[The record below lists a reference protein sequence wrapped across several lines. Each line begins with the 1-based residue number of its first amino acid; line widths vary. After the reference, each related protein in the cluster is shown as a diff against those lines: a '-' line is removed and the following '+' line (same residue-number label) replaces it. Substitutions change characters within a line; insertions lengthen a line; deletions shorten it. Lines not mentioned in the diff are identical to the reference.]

1 MLPKPSQKTPY
12 AKTLPKI
19 SGPYTSIYLIRHCHP
34 GYDQKSKLGDMK
46 MPLSPIGLKQRK
58 LLRKKLN
65 QIKLDK
71 IYVSELVRSQQ
82 TAEDYAHRHH
92 KRMFID
98 KRLNEVDWSEWY
110 KLKYFNMS
118 EKNRTKPLKK
128 CQAMDKKLFK
138 LQTQVRRLL
147 HDMYLENKGK
157 KIGLFCHGNLIR
169 AMVTSILHTDVIGF
183 LSLEIYQSSV
193 TKLVIDKNGFIKINY
208 INNIGHLPHRPNE
221 DLFLAALNQ

>member
-1 MLPKPSQKTPY
+1 MIPKQSQKTPY

-19 SGPYTSIYLIRHCHP
+19 SGPYTSIYLVRHCHP
-34 GYDQKSKLGDMK
+34 DYSQRAKLGDAK
-46 MPLSPIGLKQRK
+46 MPLSPIGLRQRQ

-65 QIKLDK
+65 QVELDK
-71 IYVSELVRSQQ
+71 IYVSELIRSQQ
-82 TAEDYAHRHH
+82 TAEDYARDHH

-98 KRLNEVDWSEWY
+98 KRLNEIDWSEWY

-118 EKNRTKPLKK
+118 EKTRVRTLKK
-128 CQAMDKKLFK
+128 YRVMDKKLEK
-138 LQTQVRRLL
+138 LQTKVRRLL
-147 HDMYLENKGK
+147 HDIYLENKGK

-193 TKLVIDKNGFIKINY
+193 TKLVIDKKGFIKINY
-208 INNIGHLPHRPNE
+208 INNIGHLPHRPDE
-221 DLFLAALNQ
+221 DLFMAALNQ

>member
-12 AKTLPKI
+12 AKTRPKI

-34 GYDQKSKLGDMK
+34 DYTKRVKLGDAK

-58 LLRKKLN
+58 LLRKKLI

-71 IYVSELVRSQQ
+71 IYVSELVRSQE
-82 TAEDYAHRHH
+82 TAQNYANSYH

-98 KRLNEVDWSEWY
+98 PRLNEVDWSEWY

-118 EKNRTKPLKK
+118 EQARVHKIKRYRTLDNRLE
-128 CQAMDKKLFK
+128 K
-138 LQTQVRRLL
+138 LQNQARRLL
-147 HDMYLENKGK
+147 HDIYLENKGK

-193 TKLVIDKNGFIKINY
+193 TKLVIDKKGFIKINY